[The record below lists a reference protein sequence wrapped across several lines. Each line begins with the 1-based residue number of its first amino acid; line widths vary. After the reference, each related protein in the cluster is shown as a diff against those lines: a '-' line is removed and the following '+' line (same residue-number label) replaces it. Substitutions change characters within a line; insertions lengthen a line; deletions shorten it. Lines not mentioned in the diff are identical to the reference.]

1 MHFPYALVC
10 FALEPSLP
18 NCSKRAC
25 AQFTEAV
32 SGTRGPGA
40 LLANHK
46 EDTQV
51 NGAMYSPRNGGVEFV
66 GSDPWAVR
74 LKTHGI
80 NRIRIHE

>member
-1 MHFPYALVC
+1 MRWCALLWNPACLIVQNARVPKSPKPFP
-10 FALEPSLP
+10 EP
-18 NCSKRAC
+18 
-25 AQFTEAV
+25 E
-32 SGTRGPGA
+32 A